1 MDGLEAVELKLSEV
15 LVDNENRRF
24 DSEYFKKDL
33 MSFLNHLNN
42 LQPLGT
48 FVKNGYRVVYENTRV
63 IDKEVGE
70 KEKANTEV
78 KNFKNSFLQCGR
90 LDAEY
95 YQPKYDELLTKVQQ
109 AEYYQLHELVLIK
122 KSIEPGS
129 SAYQEEGIPFIRVA
143 NLSKYG
149 LTEPDIHLSINEVEN
164 IESLFPKKDTI
175 LLTKDGSVGIAYKV
189 DRDLKVVT
197 SGAIL
202 HLTVRNKK
210 INPDYLTLV
219 LNSILTQLQAE
230 RDAGGSI
237 IQHWRMS
244 EIEKV
249 LIPIIDMEKQ
259 KKISQLIQTSF
270 QLKKQSQ
277 QLLEAAKQAVEMAI
291 EEGEEKAMEF
301 IQASLV

>member
-1 MDGLEAVELKLSEV
+1 LLISYISKDDLYRIPIPIYSFEFQENIERIYTEIEKAYNESKSSYNQAETLLLDELGLNDWKPT
-15 LVDNENRRF
+15 
-24 DSEYFKKDL
+24 
-33 MSFLNHLNN
+33 
-42 LQPLGT
+42 Q
-48 FVKNGYRVVYENTRV
+48 
-63 IDKEVGE
+63 
-70 KEKANTEV
+70 ANTEV

-129 SAYQEEGIPFIRVA
+129 SAYQEDGIPFIRVA